1 MKTSFTA
8 DTTRW
13 PTFTPV
19 ARRLLFVTFITSA
32 TASNEPQAIC
42 QSLLQKPSK
51 KFTTVLMDADQN
63 ATLNAARE
71 RSTIFSNRT
80 MQLAYPG
87 NESYGSVLPARKV
100 LKRGVLSIKATVQ
113 GTPESFTTQYIHPKV
128 FHWCLFVVASS
139 IAILLRRR
147 LPSLDF
153 QRHHSQDGFTKVSK
167 TLLCLVAWILL
178 GFLYAFMISHRI
190 GQQNGIDWL
199 AGYTLE
205 FVFLIDNI
213 LILQAIIQAFKLS
226 PQLTASALNFVV
238 WGQVIFE
245 AVFFMD
251 FSSWLRKSWALPYML
266 GIWMI
271 YFGVSTFSET
281 AEEEASSPGITHLCK
296 NDETEK
302 YVQESETGFAGMKS
316 FLAGFQLDKD
326 ASTVFI
332 FQNGRCSLSVL
343 GATTFALLIADGL
356 IEIDA
361 VLTKIEEF
369 RNPYV
374 AFSSSALASF
384 AIPELFALNHE
395 LIKCF
400 PLLKV
405 GIGIILCFL
414 GMQMLMA
421 SVYVMPPSFAL
432 WVILLIVVSCMLL
445 STAQSCCMARAEK
458 QRPICTDC

>member
-1 MKTSFTA
+1 MVGWVYT
-8 DTTRW
+8 
-13 PTFTPV
+13 
-19 ARRLLFVTFITSA
+19 
-32 TASNEPQAIC
+32 
-42 QSLLQKPSK
+42 
-51 KFTTVLMDADQN
+51 
-63 ATLNAARE
+63 
-71 RSTIFSNRT
+71 
-80 MQLAYPG
+80 
-87 NESYGSVLPARKV
+87 
-100 LKRGVLSIKATVQ
+100 GV
-113 GTPESFTTQYIHPKV
+113 
-128 FHWCLFVVASS
+128 
-139 IAILLRRR
+139 R
-147 LPSLDF
+147 
-153 QRHHSQDGFTKVSK
+153 VS
-167 TLLCLVAWILL
+167 
-178 GFLYAFMISHRI
+178 
-190 GQQNGIDWL
+190 D
-199 AGYTLE
+199 
-205 FVFLIDNI
+205 DNI

-226 PQLTASALNFVV
+226 SQLTASALNFVV

-251 FSSWLRKSWALPYML
+251 FASWLRKSWALPYML
-266 GIWMI
+266 GVWMI
-271 YFGVSTFSET
+271 YFGVSTFFET
-281 AEEEASSPGITHLCK
+281 AEEEAAGPGITHLCK
-296 NDETEK
+296 TGDTEK
-302 YVQESETGFAGMKS
+302 HVQESHEKGFAGGMKS
-316 FLAGFQLDKD
+316 FLSGFQLDKD
-326 ASTVFI
+326 ASTVFV

-395 LIKCF
+395 LINCF

-414 GMQMLMA
+414 GTQMLMA

-445 STAQSCCMARAEK
+445 STAQSCCLARAEK